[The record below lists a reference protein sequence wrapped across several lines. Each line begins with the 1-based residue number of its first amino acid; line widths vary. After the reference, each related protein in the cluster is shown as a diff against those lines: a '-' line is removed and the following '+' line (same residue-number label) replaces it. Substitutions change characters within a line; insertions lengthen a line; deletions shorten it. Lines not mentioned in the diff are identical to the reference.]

1 LNGNNQTQ
9 VGERFEH
16 EATPPGSPSTSGYR
30 NMGSIIKGSVMDKVT
45 NVFSGQTM
53 GNSSNKEAASAGASA
68 VAKPSEVGNAINIPK
83 GETLL
88 RNSVTLATVHKCCIT
103 SSLLLQFINITSFHN
118 SCIAASL
125 LHNSVT
131 FEFWHEGCIK
141 ASVQNREENWR
152 HSCIRASL

>member
-53 GNSSNKEAASAGASA
+53 GNSSNKEAATAGASA

-83 GETLL
+83 GETLFSL
-88 RNSVTLATVHKCCIT
+88 VCVSA
-103 SSLLLQFINITSFHN
+103 SLLLQFISVEYLCVTFASIRKYCVTAQLLHYCVTMHN
-118 SCIAASL
+118 YFTAASL
-125 LHNSVT
+125 LHNYFTSSSV
-131 FEFWHEGCIK
+131 FD
-141 ASVQNREENWR
+141 
-152 HSCIRASL
+152 SCVTLA